1 MIANISNNIMLE
13 RDRQK
18 AYMIPVLDEPTN
30 STNVKLRSISKLP
43 IVTTTNININKST
56 NVSASIN
63 KYTRSQCWRDVS
75 PSEPHFN
82 IGLIID
88 STSIKDRHASTI
100 NNPATRCD
108 LTALVVL
115 DSTNSIR
122 KSVEEWLESNKV
134 AKDVDDIDF
143 IGQGKEGYEK
153 MLRSDSI
160 HAVYIIVPPRYV
172 VYYNFILNSVMLD
185 SSRVESSEKNLTI
198 PILLLS
204 LLSNAI
210 VLRRNMYYKL

>member
-1 MIANISNNIMLE
+1 MIANNSKNMMLE
-13 RDRQK
+13 RERQQT
-18 AYMIPVLDEPTN
+18 YMIPVLDEPINTN
-30 STNVKLRSISKLP
+30 IKLTSISKLP
-43 IVTTTNININKST
+43 VVTTTNININKST
-56 NVSASIN
+56 NLSTSIK

-88 STSIKDRHASTI
+88 STFIKDKHASAI

-115 DSTNSIR
+115 DSTNSI
-122 KSVEEWLESNKV
+122 KESVEEWLKSNKV

-143 IGQGKEGYEK
+143 IGQGKEGCEK

-172 VYYNFILNSVMLD
+172 VYYNYILNSMLLD
-185 SSRVESSEKNLTI
+185 SSRVRRISRFPFSSTFFFQM
-198 PILLLS
+198 
-204 LLSNAI
+204 
-210 VLRRNMYYKL
+210 R

>member
-1 MIANISNNIMLE
+1 MIANISKNIMLE
-13 RDRQK
+13 RERQK
-18 AYMIPVLDEPTN
+18 AYMIPVLDETIN
-30 STNVKLRSISKLP
+30 TNVKLTSISKLP

-56 NVSASIN
+56 NVSVSIK

-88 STSIKDRHASTI
+88 STFIKDQHASAI

-115 DSTNSIR
+115 DSTNSI
-122 KSVEEWLESNKV
+122 KESVEEWLESNKV

-143 IGQGKEGYEK
+143 IGQGKEGCEK

-172 VYYNFILNSVMLD
+172 EHYNYILNSMMLD
-185 SSRVESSEKNLTI
+185 SSRVRRI
-198 PILLLS
+198 S
-204 LLSNAI
+204 LVPFSCYLFF
-210 VLRRNMYYKL
+210 